1 MPAESER
8 HSRKPGE
15 TSRETPGAKRTT
27 SGPEISTDLVSF
39 TIDVRTG
46 KLVKLEAVAPGGAR
60 RELSADETVRL
71 ATQRGS
77 TLEDVLER
85 TFEAGITSVLDGA
98 ALEEAETETE
108 DELKLRRLILRPMIE
123 KSAAGRLMKR
133 EVLGRAILGTLIK
146 DALASQTPPRSAS
159 STASSS
165 STSSTS
171 ASKAAPPPPSR
182 SATNRS
188 RRQPPRGKPH

>member
-8 HSRKPGE
+8 NPSKPDE
-15 TSRETPGAKRTT
+15 TSGAKRTT
-27 SGPEISTDLVSF
+27 SGSELSTDLVSF
-39 TIDVRTG
+39 TIDVKSGRI
-46 KLVKLEAVAPGGAR
+46 VKLEAVAAGGAR
-60 RELSADETVRL
+60 RELSANETVRL
-71 ATQRGS
+71 AQRGS

-98 ALEEAETETE
+98 ALDEGETETE

-133 EVLGRAILGTLIK
+133 DVLGRAILGTLIK
-146 DALASQTPPRSAS
+146 DAMAAQASPSR
-159 STASSS
+159 

-171 ASKAAPPPPSR
+171 SASASASASSSKAAPPPSR
-182 SATNRS
+182 SASSS
-188 RRQPPRGKPH
+188 RRQTPRGKPH

>member
-8 HSRKPGE
+8 NPSKLDE
-15 TSRETPGAKRTT
+15 TSGAKRTT
-27 SGPEISTDLVSF
+27 SGSELSTDLVSF
-39 TIDVRTG
+39 TIDVKSGRI
-46 KLVKLEAVAPGGAR
+46 VKLEAVAAGGAR
-60 RELSADETVRL
+60 RELSANETVRL
-71 ATQRGS
+71 AQRGS

-98 ALEEAETETE
+98 ALDEAETETE

-146 DALASQTPPRSAS
+146 DAMAAQASPSR
-159 STASSS
+159 

-171 ASKAAPPPPSR
+171 SASASSSKAAPPPSR
-182 SATNRS
+182 SASSS
-188 RRQPPRGKPH
+188 RRQTPRGKPH

>member
-8 HSRKPGE
+8 HSRKPDE
-15 TSRETPGAKRTT
+15 TSRDTPGAKRTT

-39 TIDVRTG
+39 TIDVRSG
-46 KLVKLEAVAPGGAR
+46 RIVKLEAVGPGGER
-60 RELSADETVRL
+60 RALSPEETFRL

-123 KSAAGRLMKR
+123 KSAVGRLMKR
-133 EVLGRAILGTLIK
+133 EALGRAIIGTLIQ
-146 DALASQTPPRSAS
+146 DAMASQS
-159 STASSS
+159 SPSR
-165 STSSTS
+165 STSAS
-171 ASKAAPPPPSR
+171 ASKAASSPPR
-182 SATNRS
+182 STASSS